1 MSCAHG
7 NAELVEQH
15 AHIVVVDA
23 IDEERNHAAFL
34 PGSAEDA
41 HTGDLHQSL
50 GGDGEQPVLVGGDVV
65 ESESFHIV
73 DGSAKGGNIYII
85 GRSCLKLKR
94 QFGVGG
100 AFPRHMTNHFA
111 SALVGIH
118 ALKQR
123 FLAVEHTHAGGTVHL
138 VRREHIEVGIEVTHV
153 DFQVRGS
160 LCAIYEHGN
169 AVAVG
174 NGYHLLHRIYG
185 AEHIDYRLGNGLA
198 GIQPEETDVIVIAG
212 MGGEN
217 IASILEAA
225 PWTAEGNHTLLLAPH
240 TKAEELRRFL
250 MDNGYKILREK
261 LVYDR
266 GTIYPVMEVMAGYM
280 ELSLGQ
286 LWGGAKLAKDPLGD
300 QYMIE
305 KMIRLFGAVAGLNRS
320 ERPVD
325 REKAD
330 HLRDVLT
337 ELIVMREEWRHANCS
352 GN

>member
-1 MSCAHG
+1 MTGAHG
-7 NAELVEQH
+7 NAQLVEQH

-185 AEHIDYRLGNGLA
+185 AEHIRHVAHRHEA
-198 GIQPEETDVIVIAG
+198 GILRQQ
-212 MGGEN
+212 
-217 IASILEAA
+217 ILKCLHLYLSAA
-225 PWTAEGNHTLLLAPH
+225 VHRHHAQIDALVALN
-240 TKAEELRRFL
+240 ELPRHNVGVMLHCRHY
-250 MDNGYKILREK
+250 N
-261 LVYDR
+261 LV
-266 GTIYPVMEVMAGYM
+266 
-280 ELSLGQ
+280 
-286 LWGGAKLAKDPLGD
+286 
-300 QYMIE
+300 
-305 KMIRLFGAVAGLNRS
+305 AVAQRVAK
-320 ERPVD
+320 R
-325 REKAD
+325 
-330 HLRDVLT
+330 
-337 ELIVMREEWRHANCS
+337 
-352 GN
+352 

>member
-1 MSCAHG
+1 MAKKLELTPRLQLLADWVPQGARLADIGTDHG
-7 NAELVEQH
+7 Y
-15 AHIVVVDA
+15 
-23 IDEERNHAAFL
+23 L
-34 PGSAEDA
+34 PVWLSV
-41 HTGDLHQSL
+41 Q
-50 GGDGEQPVLVGGDVV
+50 
-65 ESESFHIV
+65 
-73 DGSAKGGNIYII
+73 
-85 GRSCLKLKR
+85 GRI
-94 QFGVGG
+94 
-100 AFPRHMTNHFA
+100 A
-111 SALVGIH
+111 SAIASDLRKGPLEH
-118 ALKQR
+118 AK
-123 FLAVEHTHAGGTVHL
+123 ETG
-138 VRREHIEVGIEVTHV
+138 
-153 DFQVRGS
+153 
-160 LCAIYEHGN
+160 
-169 AVAVG
+169 
-174 NGYHLLHRIYG
+174 RIYG

-250 MDNGYKILREK
+250 MDNSYQILREA

-266 GTIYPVMEVMAGYM
+266 GTIYPVMEVVAGRM

-320 ERPVD
+320 DRPVD
-325 REKAD
+325 LEKAD

-337 ELIVMREEWRHANCS
+337 ELIAMREEWRHANRS
-352 GN
+352 